1 MAGPAPRGGMAL
13 EVGTFPVE
21 TIAFGRPAGWH
32 DRRLVIDR
40 DRVERL
46 VLADRRLR
54 RVAVDLVAPGEATRI
69 VQVRD
74 VIEPRVKVSGPGHVY
89 PAIAGHPPDTV
100 GRGVTHRY
108 AGFAVMLCSEA
119 LPHIRRA
126 VSAATDSLVDMSG
139 PGAVTVYSTLRY
151 LVLTVET
158 APDLELTDWNE
169 ALQGAAHRVADDLA
183 ALVRDQVPVARDRF
197 ALPAVDPALPRVV
210 HVHTLNASMV
220 PGIGTGIYGYTPH
233 ALPVLLHPNE
243 ILDGAITGDAVV
255 GYPGK
260 CTWLHVNNPV
270 LAALYARH
278 GRDLAWVGS
287 IVARTRWGALAD
299 KRRSAHQTVKL
310 AEMLGARG
318 ALVTWNHGGNDLIE
332 VMLTIQ
338 GLEQAGIATVFL
350 TIESDIKVVRLRPEL
365 AETGVDEPPLLFS
378 VPEADAIVST
388 GTLAPA
394 DPLPAMPRVVGGREL
409 VFDQERPEVRTPAGG
424 PLDLEALSG
433 AYSPI
438 FGHFDS
444 YGLGDQSYLDF

>member
-1 MAGPAPRGGMAL
+1 MEL
-13 EVGTFPVE
+13 VLGTFPVDSVGVG
-21 TIAFGRPAGWH
+21 APAGW
-32 DRRLVIDR
+32 RAGRLTVDPG
-40 DRVERL
+40 RVREL
-46 VLADRRLR
+46 VLDDPRIRS
-54 RVAVDLVAPGEATRI
+54 VAVDLVEPGEATRI
-69 VQVRD
+69 VQMRD
-74 VIEPRVKVSGPGHVY
+74 VVEPRVKVRGRGHVY
-89 PAIAGHPPDTV
+89 PGIAGHPTDTV
-100 GRGVTHRY
+100 GDGETRRY
-108 AGFAVMLCSEA
+108 AGFGVMVCSEA

-151 LVLTVET
+151 LVLTIET
-158 APDLELTDWNE
+158 APELELIEWNE
-169 ALQGAAHRVADDLA
+169 ALRGALHRVADDLA
-183 ALVRDQVPVARDRF
+183 RHLATLEPPEVQRF
-197 ALPAVDPALPRVV
+197 ALDPVGEGLPRVV

-243 ILDGAITGDAVV
+243 ILDGAIVGDAVV

-278 GRDLAWVGS
+278 GVDVEWMGS
-287 IVARTRWGALAD
+287 IISRTRWGGLSE
-299 KRRSAHQTVKL
+299 KQRSAYQTAKL
-310 AEMLGARG
+310 ATMLGARG

-338 GLEQAGIATVFL
+338 ELERAGIKTVFL
-350 TIESDIKVVRLRPEL
+350 TIESDIKVVRLVPAL
-365 AETGVDEPPLLFS
+365 AETGADEPPLLFS
-378 VPEADAIVST
+378 VPEATAIVST

-394 DPLPAMPRVVGGREL
+394 DPLPAMARVVGGREL
-409 VFDQERPEVRTPAGG
+409 VFDQERPEVRTPAAG

-438 FGHFDS
+438 FGHFDN
-444 YGLGDQSYLDF
+444 YGLGRQSYLEY